1 MLVYNMYSFVNMT
14 NKNLIKE
21 FGERIKQLRLNN
33 NLSQE
38 KLSFAT
44 GFHRTYIGMIERGE
58 RNISL
63 TNMAVFARVF
73 EINLSELLDLTTIN
87 KNHSFK
93 NYEIK
98 NQE

>member
-1 MLVYNMYSFVNMT
+1 MINEQ
-14 NKNLIKE
+14 LISE
-21 FGERIKQLRLNN
+21 FGQRIKQLRNDK

-63 TNMAVFARVF
+63 TNMAVFAKVF
-73 EINLSELLDLTTIN
+73 EMTISELLDFSSIN
-87 KNHSFK
+87 PKHSFK

-98 NQE
+98 IEE

>member
-1 MLVYNMYSFVNMT
+1 MVN
-14 NKNLIKE
+14 KHLISK
-21 FGERIKQLRLNN
+21 FGKRIRELREDL

-38 KLSFAT
+38 QLSFAT

-63 TNMAVFARVF
+63 TNMAVFAKVF
-73 EINLSELLDLTTIN
+73 KMDLSDLL
-87 KNHSFK
+87 NHKPLKSFK

-98 NQE
+98 TQK

>member
-1 MLVYNMYSFVNMT
+1 MINGFLV
-14 NKNLIKE
+14 KE
-21 FGERIKQLRLNN
+21 FGLRIKQLRTEKKI
-33 NLSQE
+33 SQE

-73 EINLSELLDLTTIN
+73 EMTVAELLDFSSIN
-87 KNHSFK
+87 PEHHYSS
-93 NYEIK
+93 YEIK
-98 NQE
+98 SEE

>member
-1 MLVYNMYSFVNMT
+1 MANEW
-14 NKNLIKE
+14 LIKE
-21 FGERIKQLRLNN
+21 FGLRIKQLRLAR

-63 TNMAVFARVF
+63 VNMAVFAKVF
-73 EINLSELLDLTTIN
+73 EMNISILLDFSSIN
-87 KNHSFK
+87 PKHSFK
-93 NYEIK
+93 KYEIK
-98 NQE
+98 SEG